1 MLKKINKSM
10 LAASAAFVAG
20 LSAQDAHAGGG
31 GGNNT
36 FDNVWQNL
44 STSIQGIPNLIT
56 IVAYIAGVVFA
67 VLGVLKVKEHVEN
80 PQQTPLK
87 SGAAYLAVGG
97 ALFAL
102 PFMIEIMTNAVN
114 GGDTST
120 ATGQAAVAQLSYT
133 AGAAG

>member
-31 GGNNT
+31 GGNT

-44 STSIQGIPNLIT
+44 STSIAGIPSLIT

-114 GGDTST
+114 GGDTSAAT
-120 ATGQAAVAQLSYT
+120 AQATVSALSYG
-133 AGAAG
+133 GAAAG